1 MRAMHNEIRFDM
13 IRKNIGILF
22 AHDYL
27 LELVPNRQQVNV
39 PLHIAHTL
47 HNNVKTPPIKSTK
60 SNIKLSRK
68 NEEKDE
74 SLNQIS
80 DEIHELIIGEI
91 AVPLLMLRRDV
102 TKQLYQQLYTNI
114 TNKSEP

>member
-1 MRAMHNEIRFDM
+1 MRAMHNEIRFDI
-13 IRKNIGILF
+13 IRKNIDILF

-47 HNNVKTPPIKSTK
+47 HNNVKTTPIKSMK
-60 SNIKLSRK
+60 SDLMFSWK
-68 NEEKDE
+68 NKV
-74 SLNQIS
+74 LNQMS